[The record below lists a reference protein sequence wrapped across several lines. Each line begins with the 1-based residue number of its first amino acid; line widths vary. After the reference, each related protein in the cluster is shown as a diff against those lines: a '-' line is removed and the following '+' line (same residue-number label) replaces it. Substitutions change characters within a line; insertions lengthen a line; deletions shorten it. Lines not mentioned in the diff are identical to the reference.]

1 MHQRPHF
8 LKCRRGFTRIQQRL
22 DVIENLHP
30 DPPALKRA
38 ISREK
43 KAPAKVLAH
52 EGGYSNNKK
61 DPGGPTMKGV
71 HGGRSAR
78 RN

>member
-1 MHQRPHF
+1 MPSR
-8 LKCRRGFTRIQQRL
+8 
-22 DVIENLHP
+22 LHP
-30 DPPALKRA
+30 HPAAPRCHRKPASRPSRSKTVA

>member
-1 MHQRPHF
+1 MPSR
-8 LKCRRGFTRIQQRL
+8 
-22 DVIENLHP
+22 LHP
-30 DPPALKRA
+30 HPAAPRCHRKPASRPSRFKTAA

-43 KAPAKVLAH
+43 KAPAKVLTR
-52 EGGYSNNKK
+52 EGGYSDNKK

-78 RN
+78 RNRDPARH

>member
-1 MHQRPHF
+1 M
-8 LKCRRGFTRIQQRL
+8 
-22 DVIENLHP
+22 
-30 DPPALKRA
+30 A

-43 KAPAKVLAH
+43 KAPAKVLTRG
-52 EGGYSNNKK
+52 GGYSDNKK

-78 RN
+78 RNRDPARH